1 MWGFWPSPGLGRSRR
16 PEGDRDK
23 VLCRNYTGT
32 GADERGEETSE
43 FCHSWDVFTP
53 LEGAA
58 GHRSVP
64 AAGWKVDGEE
74 VPQLHWLLSLLLL
87 QCSSVG
93 GEVPRNPRDTPRE
106 TKKVRHQLAN
116 GETSIPFTSSKDSL
130 LRLTVSGRRKG
141 LTWTPHSG

>member
-1 MWGFWPSPGLGRSRR
+1 MWGFWPSPGPERSRL
-16 PEGDRDK
+16 PEGDRDE

-93 GEVPRNPRDTPRE
+93 GKYRGTRVTHLGIQEGTPPYGKWRD
-106 TKKVRHQLAN
+106 V
-116 GETSIPFTSSKDSL
+116 
-130 LRLTVSGRRKG
+130 LTVVSPAR
-141 LTWTPHSG
+141 TAS